1 MFEMIADAAD
11 GALASLRTAGI
22 AAVRTVNVERRWPE
36 PWLSSLCMPQSTI
49 HETRRDELSLLGKAA
64 VRRAAAGMPWPRNS
78 DFRLRTF
85 RRAKGVACGLIC
97 VSVEEVRPQEKR
109 QVLEMAE
116 QEFSGTKRFRVLSKL
131 GAGGMGVVYRVHDSE
146 RGRDVALK
154 TLQRFAPSELYY
166 LKNEFRAL
174 ADVAHPNLVTL
185 YELISE
191 GDQWFFTMELVEG
204 VDFRAWVWRK
214 ESGEAARTSV
224 QHSPSPPTNETLLTS
239 RTLSWPAHSERSFAL
254 PGPRRECDFARL
266 RPALLQLAIG
276 VNEIHKSGRLH
287 RDIKPSNVLVTRE
300 GRVVLLD
307 FGLAIERR
315 RVDPGQSIGEA
326 LVGTPAYMS
335 PEQTTRGR
343 LGPESDWYGVGAL
356 LYEVLTGSPPF
367 GGTLLEVVEAKW
379 LRDPMRPGKLAG
391 VPADLDSLCMGL
403 LQRSPQDRPTGKEV
417 LARLGGSVTAG
428 ERDRAPRSVFIGRR
442 AELEALASAYA
453 KSCKGAALTVHV
465 HGASGMGKTA
475 LVEHFLE
482 GVRGDPRATVL
493 AGRCYERE
501 TVPYKALD
509 SLIDSLARY
518 LRHLGHNAD
527 ALLPRDVRPLVRLF
541 PVLQRAET
549 VANAPIPASAE
560 SPDPHEQ
567 KRRAF
572 ASLKELLARIADRG
586 PLVLWIDDLQ
596 WGDVDSAALLAD
608 LVRPPDAPAALIVLT
623 YRTDDGA
630 RSPCVLAMRAQ
641 APDGLRELQV
651 QPLQDDDA
659 RELAN
664 ALLPA
669 ADAVRAAQVAREA
682 AGNPL
687 FVAELVEQ
695 GHSAPASFEEM
706 LLARTARLEPEPRRL
721 LEVISVAGGPIDAGC
736 AFRAAAAENAFGALA
751 ILRTGRLARGSGDNL
766 EAYHDRIRETVVKH
780 LDGARIR
787 EVHAA
792 LAAAL
797 EGWGGADPEVLA
809 THLHAAG
816 ELARTAEYAIRAAR
830 AAAEALAFDRAS
842 RLYRLALELTAP
854 DAPARLQIQIDLATS
869 LANAGRGREAGEAF
883 LAAAEASGASQALDF
898 RRRAA
903 EQYLQSG
910 HLSEGMA
917 VLRIVLESIGMRMPA
932 TPQGALISL
941 LLGRAKIRL
950 RGLSY
955 RERDAAAIDPR
966 ELLRIDVCR
975 SAMTGLSFID
985 VIHGADFTARLTLL
999 ALRGGE
1005 PLRVGVALTLEAIHV
1020 ATAGGSARQRAERIL
1035 QIARSIADRIGQSY
1049 LTGMVDLS
1057 QGTIAFLDG
1066 RWQQARR
1073 YCDRAAEL
1081 LRDQC
1086 TGVAW
1091 ELDAA
1096 RLYAIGS
1103 CFRLGETGEIMRR
1116 LTPQLEDAQFRG
1128 DLFAMTMLRTGH
1140 SNIAWLAADQAEEAR
1155 HQGRLARG
1163 QWSYAGFQL
1172 QHWNMLLGE
1181 ASVDLY
1187 AGEGRRAWD
1196 RMRASWPAFRRSML
1210 PRIAYA
1216 RATMVLMRGASA
1228 LAAAEES
1235 RDPSAAKTFLGD
1247 AEHAADDLERGR
1259 IAALR
1264 PTGLLLRA
1272 GVEAM
1277 RRKSDRALSLLEE
1290 AAQGFD
1296 AAEMAL
1302 CAAAARRRHG
1312 QLAGGDA
1319 GRAEVQSAD
1328 VWMSAQQ
1335 IRNPERMT
1343 RMLAPGFGS

>member
-1 MFEMIADAAD
+1 MARWRACGRPESPPS
-11 GALASLRTAGI
+11 GRSTSNAGGRNPGCPHS
-22 AAVRTVNVERRWPE
+22 ACRSR
-36 PWLSSLCMPQSTI
+36 QY
-49 HETRRDELSLLGKAA
+49 TRRGGTNCFCSGKAA

-116 QEFSGTKRFRVLSKL
+116 QEFSGTKHFRV
-131 GAGGMGVVYRVHDSE
+131 
-146 RGRDVALK
+146 
-154 TLQRFAPSELYY
+154 
-166 LKNEFRAL
+166 
-174 ADVAHPNLVTL
+174 
-185 YELISE
+185 
-191 GDQWFFTMELVEG
+191 
-204 VDFRAWVWRK
+204 WVWRK
-214 ESGEAARTSV
+214 ESGEAARSSV

-379 LRDPMRPGKLAG
+379 LRDPMRPGKRAG
-391 VPADLDSLCMGL
+391 VPADLDALCMGL

-428 ERDRAPRSVFIGRR
+428 ERDRPPRFVFIGRR

-567 KRRAF
+567 KRRAV
-572 ASLKELLARIADRG
+572 ASLKEVLARIADRG
-586 PLVLWIDDLQ
+586 PLGLWIDELQ

-630 RSPCVLAMRAQ
+630 RSPCVLAMPAP

-695 GHSAPASFEEM
+695 GHSE
-706 LLARTARLEPEPRRL
+706 
-721 LEVISVAGGPIDAGC
+721 IG
-736 AFRAAAAENAFGALA
+736 
-751 ILRTGRLARGSGDNL
+751 
-766 EAYHDRIRETVVKH
+766 
-780 LDGARIR
+780 
-787 EVHAA
+787 
-792 LAAAL
+792 
-797 EGWGGADPEVLA
+797 
-809 THLHAAG
+809 
-816 ELARTAEYAIRAAR
+816 
-830 AAAEALAFDRAS
+830 RAS
-842 RLYRLALELTAP
+842 C
-854 DAPARLQIQIDLATS
+854 
-869 LANAGRGREAGEAF
+869 
-883 LAAAEASGASQALDF
+883 
-898 RRRAA
+898 
-903 EQYLQSG
+903 
-910 HLSEGMA
+910 
-917 VLRIVLESIGMRMPA
+917 
-932 TPQGALISL
+932 
-941 LLGRAKIRL
+941 
-950 RGLSY
+950 
-955 RERDAAAIDPR
+955 RER
-966 ELLRIDVCR
+966 V
-975 SAMTGLSFID
+975 
-985 VIHGADFTARLTLL
+985 
-999 ALRGGE
+999 
-1005 PLRVGVALTLEAIHV
+1005 
-1020 ATAGGSARQRAERIL
+1020 
-1035 QIARSIADRIGQSY
+1035 
-1049 LTGMVDLS
+1049 
-1057 QGTIAFLDG
+1057 
-1066 RWQQARR
+1066 
-1073 YCDRAAEL
+1073 
-1081 LRDQC
+1081 
-1086 TGVAW
+1086 
-1091 ELDAA
+1091 
-1096 RLYAIGS
+1096 
-1103 CFRLGETGEIMRR
+1103 
-1116 LTPQLEDAQFRG
+1116 
-1128 DLFAMTMLRTGH
+1128 
-1140 SNIAWLAADQAEEAR
+1140 
-1155 HQGRLARG
+1155 
-1163 QWSYAGFQL
+1163 
-1172 QHWNMLLGE
+1172 
-1181 ASVDLY
+1181 
-1187 AGEGRRAWD
+1187 
-1196 RMRASWPAFRRSML
+1196 
-1210 PRIAYA
+1210 
-1216 RATMVLMRGASA
+1216 
-1228 LAAAEES
+1228 
-1235 RDPSAAKTFLGD
+1235 
-1247 AEHAADDLERGR
+1247 
-1259 IAALR
+1259 
-1264 PTGLLLRA
+1264 
-1272 GVEAM
+1272 
-1277 RRKSDRALSLLEE
+1277 
-1290 AAQGFD
+1290 
-1296 AAEMAL
+1296 
-1302 CAAAARRRHG
+1302 
-1312 QLAGGDA
+1312 
-1319 GRAEVQSAD
+1319 
-1328 VWMSAQQ
+1328 
-1335 IRNPERMT
+1335 
-1343 RMLAPGFGS
+1343 